1 MIAWVSGAS
10 CTAQSA
16 LNRVCCADL
25 ALPAAQLAEFVQ
37 DAAALCFG
45 FWLNSLTKEK
55 RTFINRV
62 DFIGV
67 FSPAISAGLWSSFFA
82 KENTLADAFF
92 IYTKEQTHE
101 PSQNTNPGGN

>member
-1 MIAWVSGAS
+1 VIALAS
-10 CTAQSA
+10 RASSTAQSA

-37 DAAALCFG
+37 GVAALGLGFG
-45 FWLNSLTKEK
+45 LNSLTKENS
-55 RTFINRV
+55 TFINRV

-82 KENTLADAFF
+82 KENTLVDAFF

-101 PSQNTNPGGN
+101 PSQNTNPSRN